1 MWFYSNLQHGQD
13 FAIWPFVFVEL
24 WLFLQFNSMCMLS
37 RMMMDVV
44 GPFPTFR
51 ITQELCLPSTPHG
64 KLDSWVGLI
73 EIVNL
78 WLPQCLTQMV
88 FLGRIV
94 EDLGRLLH
102 LLFGLGEGDLWLYL
116 TCVVGDVRCIKS
128 DWQHVIVFSL
138 CSISNCYPKGPIFA
152 QLTTI
157 DKKKC
162 QPLTFQLFCIHA
174 TIGI

>member
-13 FAIWPFVFVEL
+13 FAIWSFVFVEL
-24 WLFLQFNSMCMLS
+24 SLFLQFNSMCMLS

-78 WLPQCLTQMV
+78 WPPQCLTQMV

-102 LLFGLGEGDLWLYL
+102 LLFGLGEGDLWLHL

-138 CSISNCYPKGPIFA
+138 YSNSNCYSKGPISA
-152 QLTTI
+152 QLTTM
-157 DKKKC
+157 DKKSL
-162 QPLTFQLFCIHA
+162 PLAFQLFCIHA